1 MVLFDYQEGRGRE
14 GPVNM
19 LKDFTGHLQT
29 DGYAVYDIFN
39 EKQDVILL
47 HCMAHARRMFYE
59 ALQNDK
65 AKAEMHRNNLDCYT
79 TLNVKPKLNY

>member
-1 MVLFDYQEGRGRE
+1 
-14 GPVNM
+14 M

-47 HCMAHARRMFYE
+47 HCMAHARWMFYE

-65 AKAEMHRNNLDCYT
+65 ARAEHALQQFGLLYDIERKDKVELLALEDV
-79 TLNVKPKLNY
+79 LALR